1 MRTLST
7 LRVLVN
13 VCSKS
18 PALHGLKP
26 SYLPHSTTLLTS
38 SSFNPPVRFLRYVI
52 YVKQIYPKNQIL
64 KMDFMLNQLFK
75 HSKGLAR
82 GPKGP
87 LIIWNS
93 GASPFEVWK
102 SRLLALNIGNYLI

>member
-38 SSFNPPVRFLRYVI
+38 SPFNPPVRFLRYLI
-52 YVKQIYPKNQIL
+52 YVKQNLPHKSNLENGLHVKSTFQAL
-64 KMDFMLNQLFK
+64 KK
-75 HSKGLAR
+75 TC
-82 GPKGP
+82 
-87 LIIWNS
+87 
-93 GASPFEVWK
+93 
-102 SRLLALNIGNYLI
+102 